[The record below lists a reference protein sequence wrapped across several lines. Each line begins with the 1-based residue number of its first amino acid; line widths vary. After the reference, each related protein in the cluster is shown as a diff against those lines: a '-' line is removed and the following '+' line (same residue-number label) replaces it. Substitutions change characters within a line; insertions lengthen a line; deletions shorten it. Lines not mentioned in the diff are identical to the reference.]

1 VKVLDRVLWALGLV
15 GILAALYL
23 VFMWV
28 PTADVREGIA
38 QRIFYF
44 HVPMA
49 WISFLAF
56 SLTFLGSIFYLVR
69 GGKGW
74 DNLAYSG
81 AEIGVLFAFLNIATG
96 SIWARPA
103 WGHWWVWDPRL
114 TSMMV
119 LWLIYIGYL
128 LLRSYTPAHQAPR
141 FAAVVGIAGFLDVPI
156 VYLAIRLWR
165 TLHPGPVIGTGG
177 GLHPTMLTTFLF
189 SLAAFTL
196 FFILLARLRVALRG
210 AEAEIEELKEA
221 WRE

>member
-1 VKVLDRVLWALGLV
+1 MPYSLSWLSSLSPISWRAEEEKVKVLDRVLWVLGLV

-38 QRIFYF
+38 QLIFYF

-56 SLTFLGSIFYLVR
+56 SLTFLGSIFYLVG

-103 WGHWWVWDPRL
+103 WGHWWVRDPRV
-114 TSMMV
+114 TSMLG

-128 LLRSYTPAHQAPR
+128 LLRSYP
-141 FAAVVGIAGFLDVPI
+141 
-156 VYLAIRLWR
+156 
-165 TLHPGPVIGTGG
+165 
-177 GLHPTMLTTFLF
+177 
-189 SLAAFTL
+189 
-196 FFILLARLRVALRG
+196 
-210 AEAEIEELKEA
+210 
-221 WRE
+221 

>member
-1 VKVLDRVLWALGLV
+1 MKVLDRVLWALGLV
-15 GILAALYL
+15 GILVALYL

-56 SLTFLGSIFYLVR
+56 SLTFVGSILYLL
-69 GGKGW
+69 GGKRVW
-74 DNLAYSG
+74 DHLAYSG
-81 AEIGVLFAFLNIATG
+81 AEIGVVFAFLNIVSG

-114 TSMMV
+114 TSMLV
-119 LWLIYIGYL
+119 LWLIYVGYL
-128 LLRSYTPAHQAPR
+128 LLRSYTPVHQAPR

-156 VYLAIRLWR
+156 VYFAIRLWR
-165 TLHPGPVIGTGG
+165 TLHPGPVIGTSG
-177 GLHPTMLTTFLF
+177 GLAPSMLTTFLV

-196 FFILLARLRVALRG
+196 FFIVLARLRVALRG

>member
-1 VKVLDRVLWALGLV
+1 MKVLDRVLWALGLV
-15 GILAALYL
+15 GILFALYL

-49 WISFLAF
+49 WLSFLAF
-56 SLTFLGSIFYLVR
+56 SLTFLGSILYLWR
-69 GGKGW
+69 GKRRW
-74 DNLAYSG
+74 DDIAYCG
-81 AEIGVLFAFLNIATG
+81 AEIGVVFAFLNIVTG

-114 TSMMV
+114 TSMLV
-119 LWLIYIGYL
+119 LWLIYVGYL

-141 FAAVVGIAGFLDVPI
+141 FAAVVGIAGYLDVPI
-156 VYLAIRLWR
+156 VYFAIHWWR
-165 TLHPGPVIGTGG
+165 TQHPGPVITSG
-177 GLHPTMLTTFLF
+177 GLHPTMLTTFLV

-196 FFILLARLRVALRG
+196 FFILLARLRVGLRAL
-210 AEAEIEELKEA
+210 EAEIEEMKEA